1 MGFLGSASRYP
12 DVDESAGSEAALKAG
27 IERELKLEAED
38 GVDLDRLGG
47 DPLDSHVF
55 SSVYHDTDDFRLLRA
70 GLTLRRR
77 MENGASTWQ
86 LKIPHDGARL
96 ELEDAGGPGFVP
108 SSLAAV
114 LRGVARERELEPVA
128 TLRTHRRGRRVD
140 GVDVT
145 VDDVEVMDGQAAT
158 QRFTEIEAE
167 LVDGPVKAL
176 DRVGRTLRKLGARK
190 GDARPKL
197 LRVVRPRERAV
208 AGAGDTT
215 LEYVQRMLSAQYDEL
230 LRNDPIVRVCD
241 DADAVHDMRVAVRRL
256 RSVLRTAEP
265 MLDER
270 WVESLR
276 DELDWLGERLGSVRD
291 LDVLL
296 LHLGREL
303 EDMGAAHPGRA
314 HRLLRPLEAERRDER
329 ARLLECLDEGRYRR
343 VLDAVEAAAQAP
355 PTHRSDLGVEEL
367 AAKEFRRL
375 RKRSRDVAS
384 QSDAAL
390 HKTRIRAK
398 RVRYAAE
405 LAEESRGKRTTEL
418 IAAAKELQDVLG
430 DHQDAVVALGRL
442 HDLARVADNDGA
454 VLAGRLI
461 ERQEL
466 RKRRA
471 RHELP
476 KAWRRLLRRGRRAWR
491 RV

>member
-1 MGFLGSASRYP
+1 M
-12 DVDESAGSEAALKAG
+12 KTG

-47 DPLDSHVF
+47 DPLESHVF
-55 SSVYHDTDDFRLLRA
+55 SSVYHDTDDLRLLRA

-86 LKIPHDGARL
+86 LKIPHNGARL

-114 LRGVARERELEPVA
+114 LGGVARERELEPVA

-145 VDDVEVMDGQAAT
+145 VDDVEVMDGQT
-158 QRFTEIEAE
+158 VVQRFTEIEAE
-167 LVDGPVKAL
+167 LVGGSATAL
-176 DRVGRTLRKLGARK
+176 GRVGRRLRKLGAQK

-197 LRVVRPRERAV
+197 LRVVRPRERV
-208 AGAGDTT
+208 GTGAGSMT
-215 LEYVQRMLSAQYDEL
+215 LEHLQRLLSAQYDEL

-276 DELDWLGERLGSVRD
+276 DELDWLGQRLGSVRD

-296 LHLGREL
+296 LHLGSEL
-303 EDMGAAHPGRA
+303 EDVSAGRPERA
-314 HRLLRPLEAERRDER
+314 HQLLRPLEAERREER
-329 ARLLECLDEGRYRR
+329 ARLLECLDEQRYRR
-343 VLDAVEAAAQAP
+343 LLDAVEAAAGAP
-355 PTHRSDLGVEEL
+355 PTRRSDLEVEEL

-375 RKRSRDVAS
+375 RKRSRDAVS

-390 HKTRIRAK
+390 HKTRIRTK

-405 LAEESRGKRTTEL
+405 LAQESRGKRATAL
-418 IAAAKELQDVLG
+418 IAAAKDLQDVLG
-430 DHQDAVVALGRL
+430 EHQDAVVALRRL
-442 HDLARVADNDGA
+442 HDLARVADNHGA
-454 VLAGRLI
+454 VVAGRLI

-466 RKRRA
+466 RKQRA
-471 RHELP
+471 RRELP

-491 RV
+491 RH